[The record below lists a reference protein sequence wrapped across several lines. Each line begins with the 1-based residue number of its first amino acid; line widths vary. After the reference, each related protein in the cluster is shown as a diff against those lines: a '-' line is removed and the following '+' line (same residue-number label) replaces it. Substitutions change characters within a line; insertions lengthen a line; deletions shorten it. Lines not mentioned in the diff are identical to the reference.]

1 MKTILPPQVIPST
14 DISVFLAGTIDM
26 GNSLD
31 WQQKFIDQA
40 NVEKALGQVTVFN
53 PRRASWD
60 HSWTQSIEN
69 VQFSEQ
75 VNWEL
80 DAMENADVILL
91 FLEKDSKSPI
101 SMMELGLFADSGKL
115 MICCEEGFWRKG
127 NIDIVCQR
135 KEIDQYANF
144 SALSAAVIAKLK
156 NLAKGSLCK

>member
-1 MKTILPPQVIPST
+1 MKTILPPQVITPS
-14 DISVFLAGTIDM
+14 DVSVFLAGTIDM
-26 GNSLD
+26 GNSID
-31 WQQKFIDQA
+31 WQQKFINKA
-40 NVEKALGQVTVFN
+40 NSEETLGDVIAFN

-60 HSWTQSIEN
+60 HSWTQTIEH

-91 FLEKDSKSPI
+91 FLEANSKSPI

-115 MICCEEGFWRKG
+115 MVCCEEGFWRKG

-135 KEIDQYANF
+135 KGIDQYQTFNE
-144 SALSAAVIAKLK
+144 LVVAVIAKLK
-156 NLAKGSLCK
+156 KLANIK